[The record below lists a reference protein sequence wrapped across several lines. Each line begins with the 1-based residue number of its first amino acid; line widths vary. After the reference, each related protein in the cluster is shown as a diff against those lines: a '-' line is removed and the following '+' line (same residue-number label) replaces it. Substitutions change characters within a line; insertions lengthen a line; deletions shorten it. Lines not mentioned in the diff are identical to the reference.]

1 MKIETEKIKN
11 CIKASSE
18 VDLMLSNLED
28 LNLAEGVSVKMTPLL
43 NHLKRSVQ
51 KTMETINR
59 SENMIFI
66 GGPDWCRQNS
76 FLAAQ
81 AHAEVIIS
89 AYGNT
94 YALPNKNPK
103 VNKQAL
109 DSGNLEMF
117 LMFEEATA
125 KPVGTACTILDGG
138 WAELGRAA
146 SLGRVGNRIIQDLRI
161 IRWLTE
167 PDLAQKTHSIF
178 ATLRTAPDRNIG
190 SYEQPEIMRGGQGVC
205 RIWSDTPEVKIA
217 GIGPLYK
224 KHGALEQFAFA
235 FITQAEITV
244 PNRVWIADDENI
256 NFVQTWLSFHNLP
269 ISENVIDEEEN
280 DWKIKIGFPP
290 LESGITN
297 LVHGEMELGQDQDQQ
312 HQTLAEGLNTLNEVG
327 VPFIQFAVPIDI
339 NTNLLQKELK
349 LLGFHA
355 FQFTPGLK
363 NIQPPKLWFGK
374 ITDITTPVVSKFWE
388 VDNGNCNPFWKGQLT
403 RYADEISQKWKTC

>member
-125 KPVGTACTILDGG
+125 KPVGTA
-138 WAELGRAA
+138 
-146 SLGRVGNRIIQDLRI
+146 
-161 IRWLTE
+161 
-167 PDLAQKTHSIF
+167 
-178 ATLRTAPDRNIG
+178 
-190 SYEQPEIMRGGQGVC
+190 
-205 RIWSDTPEVKIA
+205 
-217 GIGPLYK
+217 
-224 KHGALEQFAFA
+224 
-235 FITQAEITV
+235 
-244 PNRVWIADDENI
+244 
-256 NFVQTWLSFHNLP
+256 
-269 ISENVIDEEEN
+269 
-280 DWKIKIGFPP
+280 
-290 LESGITN
+290 
-297 LVHGEMELGQDQDQQ
+297 
-312 HQTLAEGLNTLNEVG
+312 
-327 VPFIQFAVPIDI
+327 
-339 NTNLLQKELK
+339 
-349 LLGFHA
+349 
-355 FQFTPGLK
+355 
-363 NIQPPKLWFGK
+363 
-374 ITDITTPVVSKFWE
+374 
-388 VDNGNCNPFWKGQLT
+388 
-403 RYADEISQKWKTC
+403 